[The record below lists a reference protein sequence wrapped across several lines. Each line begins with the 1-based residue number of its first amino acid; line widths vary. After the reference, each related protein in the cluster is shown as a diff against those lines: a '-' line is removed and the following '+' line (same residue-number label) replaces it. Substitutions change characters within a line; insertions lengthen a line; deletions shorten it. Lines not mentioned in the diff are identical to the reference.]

1 MVKNIK
7 ISSILPF
14 HIVWYETENLSV
26 KLVYCKN
33 SISLWVQLIFPCNN
47 EVNSNKN
54 TMNQLLHCVTRGERI
69 KYLKI
74 KLKYNLKNKNS
85 SKSIYAV
92 YNK

>member
-54 TMNQLLHCVTRGERI
+54 TMNQLLHCLTRGERI